1 MEKLDTNQ
9 ITRLGGELGLNVFKL
24 EKMKTLPDDMVRSW
38 LRQEDDV
45 KEKCSDPL
53 TWEAL
58 VNALR
63 TRGQTGIAD
72 EIFVQKCQPS
82 GRSGITMWIFIFY
95 LSKEKNNKLVW
106 ESSPVFY
113 CCRLEAGQ

>member
-1 MEKLDTNQ
+1 M
-9 ITRLGGELGLNVFKL
+9 NVFEL
-24 EKMKTLPDDMVRSW
+24 QKMKALPQDMVTSW
-38 LRQEDDV
+38 LRKDDDV
-45 KEKCSDPL
+45 KKKCGDPL

-63 TRGQTGIAD
+63 TLGKTGIAD

-82 GRSGITMWIFIFY
+82 GRPGITMWIFIFY

>member
-1 MEKLDTNQ
+1 MNKLDTDQ
-9 ITRLGGELGLNVFKL
+9 IKLLGGVLGLNVFKL

-45 KEKCSDPL
+45 KKCGDPL

-63 TRGQTGIAD
+63 TLGKKGIAD

-82 GRSGITMWIFIFY
+82 RRPGIIMCILYLFSIFPRKKAS
-95 LSKEKNNKLVW
+95 LGEQSN
-106 ESSPVFY
+106 FY